1 MVYFL
6 TLLLKWILGCFRF
19 GYVDNTVHVE
29 RDLFGVGAPVL
40 VVEAVSVFSVFFGIE
55 RVVA

>member
-6 TLLLKWILGCFRF
+6 TLLLQWILGCFRF
-19 GYVDNTVHVE
+19 GDVDNAVHVE
-29 RDLFGVGAPVL
+29 RDLFRVGAPVL
-40 VVEAVSVFSVFFGIE
+40 VVEAVSIFAVFFGIE